1 MRVNHTDQI
10 FPVGKDVN
18 DDHEEDDGKVG
29 GRQQPPK
36 RVLRVGHAENIGKL
50 SSLIERSEGLFLPN
64 CQTNLVIALYTLTL
78 LFFKFKT
85 QQLTPWADM
94 SSSSVSCCTP

>member
-1 MRVNHTDQI
+1 MRVINHTDQI

-18 DDHEEDDGKVG
+18 DDHEKDDGKVG

-50 SSLIERSEGLFLPN
+50 SSSVEGSEGLFLPN

-85 QQLTPWADM
+85 QQLTPWADI
-94 SSSSVSCCTP
+94 SLHLP